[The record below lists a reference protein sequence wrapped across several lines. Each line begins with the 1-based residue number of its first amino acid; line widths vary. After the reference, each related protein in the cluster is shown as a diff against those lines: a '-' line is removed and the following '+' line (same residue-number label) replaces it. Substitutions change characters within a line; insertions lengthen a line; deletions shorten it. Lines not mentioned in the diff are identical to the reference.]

1 MAAGGETETRSVA
14 RFLRARAGMVLAL
27 LLGLGGCATYEEVVT
42 YLLPDFIGLPAG
54 AFEQPVAVPSGFARA
69 QFLTGHQAFV
79 AACGACHRGDGRGAP
94 AVMPGRAPGGAA
106 GRAEGG
112 LAGEPAATAIVR
124 LSPSDPN
131 YGTRLDHGAG
141 PDGPAEAR
149 VTVAYRALAG
159 RFPDGEAY
167 ELRLPRSEV
176 SELTAGPLAAGTSP
190 SLRAAPPVIG
200 TGLVAAI
207 EEAALRARADPED
220 RDGDGISGRLGEAT
234 ESEGG
239 VAGPGRFGWK
249 AAAAGFVHDG
259 LAAPDDL
266 AGYLGKL
273 GAPPRRNLDDPGV
286 RRGDAVFAAA
296 GCPACHVPRA
306 VAGAPGGASGT
317 MPETEF
323 YPYSD
328 FLLHDMGKGLADAGG
343 GVLAREW
350 RSAPLWGLGQNRDGD
365 GTYLHD
371 GRARSLIEAI
381 LWHGG
386 EATPAR
392 KKVRALVKEDRA
404 ALIAFLESL

>member
-1 MAAGGETETRSVA
+1 MGRRGETETRSIA
-14 RFLRARAGMVLAL
+14 RVPRARAGLALAL
-27 LLGLGGCATYEEVVT
+27 LLGLGGCEPQEGVVT
-42 YLLPDFIGLPAG
+42 YLLPDLFLLPAG
-54 AFEQPVAVPSGFARA
+54 AFEQPAVAPAGFARA
-69 QFLTGHQAFV
+69 QFLAGHQAFV

-94 AVMPGRAPGGAA
+94 AV
-106 GRAEGG
+106 AEGG
-112 LAGEPAATAIVR
+112 PSETAILR
-124 LSPSDPN
+124 LVPPDPN
-131 YGTRLDHGAG
+131 YGARLDHRAG

-149 VTVAYRALAG
+149 VAVAYRVLAG

-167 ELRLPRSEV
+167 ALRLPRSAL
-176 SELTAGPLAAGTSP
+176 SELAAGPLAEGTSVSP
-190 SLRAAPPVIG
+190 RRAPPVIG

-220 RDGDGISGRLGEAT
+220 RDGDGISGRLGEVAQT
-234 ESEGG
+234 EDGAAGG
-239 VAGPGRFGWK
+239 AAGPGRFGWK

-259 LAAPDDL
+259 MAAPDDL
-266 AGYLGKL
+266 AGYLERL
-273 GAPPRRNLDDPGV
+273 GAPPRRDLDDPLV
-286 RRGDAVFAAA
+286 RRGGAVFAAA

-306 VAGAPGGASGT
+306 VAAASPGASGGV
-317 MPETEF
+317 PEMEF

-350 RSAPLWGLGQNRDGD
+350 RSAPLWGLGLGQG
-365 GTYLHD
+365 GPEGAAATYLHD

-386 EATPAR
+386 EARAAR
-392 KKVRALVKEDRA
+392 KNVRALAKEDRA